1 MWKSHYLQ
9 ENKMEKFTLEEIK
22 EKIYY
27 EGLKS
32 IKSFYTLF
40 KFKSPINETTKETLS
55 FEEWYKTIEV
65 TFETGYLPKFITDN
79 LGNIGIKELFNPYL
93 KEQYNNYLREEEK
106 ND

>member
-1 MWKSHYLQ
+1 
-9 ENKMEKFTLEEIK
+9 MEKFTLEEIK

-40 KFKSPINETTKETLS
+40 KFESPINETTKETLS

-65 TFETGYLPKFITDN
+65 TRDTSYLPRFITDN
-79 LGNIGIKELFNPYL
+79 LGNIAIKNLYIPYL
-93 KEQYNNYLREEEK
+93 KEQYNNYLKEK
-106 ND
+106 GEQND